1 VGEMAEK
8 KKTRKVRIL
17 DKKKIVKADALR
29 VVVKGG
35 NIIVLKVFKPLNKRQ
50 LVLQDG
56 DGAMIVTSINRLA
69 QDIEEY
75 LRVRGME
82 PIYIYPAFQQ
92 TLPE

>member
-1 VGEMAEK
+1 MAEK

-17 DKKKIVKADALR
+17 DKKKIVRADALR

-35 NIIVLKVFKPLNKRQ
+35 NILVLKVFKPLNKKQ

-56 DGAMIVTSINRLA
+56 DAMIVTSINRLA